1 MKIKASRSNVISMI
15 AILLTAALITV
26 SGIISEQHVLKI
38 IPLYI
43 SLFVGMLQS
52 RANRYACLIGG
63 FNAILYSIVYFFFGL
78 YASCASALIISCPMQ
93 LATFIRWSKNPYKH
107 STHFRKLNPQKRLFV
122 LLLFLMS
129 FCAAYLVLRALGSSY
144 RILDLTVSLIS
155 VFTSVLTL
163 MSFIE
168 YSYTM
173 LATGVF
179 SIILDATMIKDYPG
193 QITYL
198 IFSVYSMICIIR
210 QFVSVRKIYFEQM
223 KGYTL

>member
-1 MKIKASRSNVISMI
+1 MY
-15 AILLTAALITV
+15 LIN
-26 SGIISEQHVLKI
+26 SS
-38 IPLYI
+38 
-43 SLFVGMLQS
+43 
-52 RANRYACLIGG
+52 
-63 FNAILYSIVYFFFGL
+63 
-78 YASCASALIISCPMQ
+78 
-93 LATFIRWSKNPYKH
+93 
-107 STHFRKLNPQKRLFV
+107 LFV